1 MKLPTFQRLNRYTF
15 EMIVIL
21 VFISLYDLL
30 LSDALS
36 IPVALRM
43 SQWMALRSLDHLVS
57 SLELLLPLNILVL
70 MAVLWLAG
78 RNHWERRLALA
89 YLGWVTLRL
98 ILKVALVIVIASD
111 SKIVKAP
118 ILLKD
123 TFVLFFII
131 SVLFGVWYWMIDGGG
146 PQARRDGQVKR
157 CDFSF
162 PQQFQP
168 TPGWEDWQP
177 GLWDYIFLGFSGSTQ
192 FSPGNSNVYSAR
204 AKLLLM
210 LQVSLSLLIL
220 VFLASFA
227 ISLLK

>member
-1 MKLPTFQRLNRYTF
+1 MNLSSFKRLDLTTF
-15 EMIVIL
+15 EMIVML
-21 VFISLYDLL
+21 FFISLYDFL

-36 IPVALRM
+36 IPVALGL
-43 SQWMALRSLDHLVS
+43 SQWMAYRSLDRLVS
-57 SLELLLPLNILVL
+57 SLELLLPLMLLILMV
-70 MAVLWLAG
+70 VLWLAG
-78 RNHWERRLALA
+78 RNAWERRLAIA
-89 YLGWVTLRL
+89 YLVWVTLRL
-98 ILKVALVIVIASD
+98 VIKVALVIVIASS
-111 SKIVKAP
+111 SKLVRAP

-123 TFVLFFII
+123 TLVLFFII
-131 SVLFGVWYWMIDGGG
+131 AVLFGVWYWILDGGG
-146 PQARRDGQVKR
+146 PQARRSGQVKR
-157 CDFSF
+157 YDFTF

-168 TPGWEDWQP
+168 IPGWEDWQP

-204 AKLLLM
+204 AKALIM